1 MLTDLNDI
9 NKDMWSEKIL
19 NKKWD
24 FLVEFDIIITVL
36 FLYRFKHGTLQL
48 YC

>member
-24 FLVEFDIIITVL
+24 FLVDGFS
-36 FLYRFKHGTLQL
+36 
-48 YC
+48 